1 MKCEV
6 CQELLEEYLDGE
18 LAVVE
23 QEQISEHLITCADC
37 SASFATLT
45 SEQELF
51 SRYDRELEVPP
62 FLWTRI
68 AQHTVAEKSARLG
81 WRQHVASRFARP
93 IGAVAVAIL
102 LIAIAVG
109 ILNTTDP
116 TLPRDGTDLIQA
128 GAKATTSPNQQDQK
142 AASTEPHREQHQNSN
157 QTWAGSVPQRGSVGS
172 AVTQRPK
179 RKIKPRVAIDQS
191 DVLSSDLSY
200 LDIYERDTAK
210 HIEQT
215 QNLLRSIRNFP
226 VSDGDEDIDVS
237 YDKALSRRLL
247 NENVVLRRDAEM
259 KAKFPTKSLLADV
272 EPFLIDI
279 ANLPDHARSED
290 VRVIKERVQKT
301 EIVAAL
307 MGYQG
312 RDPNNR

>member
-6 CQELLEEYLDGE
+6 CQERLEEYLDGE
-18 LAVVE
+18 LAAVE
-23 QEQISEHLITCADC
+23 QEQISAHLITCPEC
-37 SASFATLT
+37 SACFSTLT
-45 SEQELF
+45 AEQELF

-68 AQHTVAEKSARLG
+68 AQYTVAENKSTRPG
-81 WRQHVASRFARP
+81 WREQLASVVFTGSFAAGLAIVLFALVCLYGLNNVNWAEVAKGPKQAVPKKPTTPNEQDKNKTP
-93 IGAVAVAIL
+93 IK
-102 LIAIAVG
+102 
-109 ILNTTDP
+109 D
-116 TLPRDGTDLIQA
+116 
-128 GAKATTSPNQQDQK
+128 
-142 AASTEPHREQHQNSN
+142 
-157 QTWAGSVPQRGSVGS
+157 
-172 AVTQRPK
+172 QRPK
-179 RKIKPRVAIDQS
+179 PATTPDHQKREQFAFAPRVRRKVTPRTTLNQS
-191 DVLSSDLSY
+191 DVLSSDLGY

-215 QNLLRSIRNFP
+215 QNLLRSIRN
-226 VSDGDEDIDVS
+226 VSVSEGDEEIDVT

-272 EPFLIDI
+272 EPILIDI
-279 ANLPDHARSED
+279 ANLPDHARPED

-307 MGYQG
+307 IDYQG
-312 RDPNNR
+312 RTPNNR